1 MRSVAVATSGSV
13 EAMISDPDARVALI
27 IEDDADVRQ
36 LLVMTLGMNGF
47 TTVEAENGRQGVAL
61 VKERQPDLV
70 TLDLNLPDID
80 GVEVCRQIRPLTDA
94 YVIMI
99 TARQDEIDRLIGLES
114 GADDFVIKPFS
125 PREVG
130 ARVNAMFRR
139 PRSSVRGGAQQ
150 GGGQEDDDA
159 SAPAASSTPSPS
171 EAPAAAPQ
179 HVDGLLVHGPLSIDA
194 EGRVAMLD
202 GVELPLTRIE
212 FDLLAT
218 LISGPRRVW
227 QRETLL
233 SRIWGDGWVND
244 QHLVEVHI
252 RNLRKKLGEDTKAP
266 RFIRTVRGVGYR
278 MVPASTD

>member
-1 MRSVAVATSGSV
+1 MSGPI
-13 EAMISDPDARVALI
+13 AAISGTVLDMLTDPDARTALI

-36 LLVMTLGMNGF
+36 LLVMTLGMSGF
-47 TTVEAENGRQGVAL
+47 TTMEAENGRQGVAL
-61 VKERQPDLV
+61 ARERQPDLV

-80 GVEVCRQIRPLTDA
+80 GVEVCRQIRPVTDA
-94 YVIMI
+94 YIIMI
-99 TARQDEIDRLIGLES
+99 TARHDEIDRLIGLEI

-125 PREVG
+125 PREVS

-139 PRSSVRGGAQQ
+139 PRTTVQTAATTIPADDVVVPSPAAPGSVPTDAPGQ
-150 GGGQEDDDA
+150 GGD
-159 SAPAASSTPSPS
+159 
-171 EAPAAAPQ
+171 
-179 HVDGLLVHGPLSIDA
+179 LLVHGPISIDA
-194 EGRVAMLD
+194 EGRIATLD

-212 FDLLAT
+212 FDLLTT
-218 LISGPRRVW
+218 LVSGPRRVW

-278 MVPASTD
+278 MMPPITD

>member
-1 MRSVAVATSGSV
+1 MTP
-13 EAMISDPDARVALI
+13 DPDARVALI

-47 TTVEAENGRQGVAL
+47 TTIEAENGRQGVAL
-61 VKERQPDLV
+61 VRDRQPDLV

-99 TARQDEIDRLIGLES
+99 TARQDEIDRLIGLEI
-114 GADDFVIKPFS
+114 GADDFVVKPFS

-139 PRSSVRGGAQQ
+139 PRTTVRNPSQPLAGADATEQQ
-150 GGGQEDDDA
+150 A
-159 SAPAASSTPSPS
+159 TAPALTV
-171 EAPAAAPQ
+171 AADPVA
-179 HVDGLLVHGPLSIDA
+179 GMLTHGSLSIDT
-194 EGRVAMLD
+194 EGRIASLD
-202 GVELPLTRIE
+202 GVEVPLTRIE

-218 LISGPRRVW
+218 LVSGPRRVW

-278 MVPASTD
+278 MMPPSAD

>member
-1 MRSVAVATSGSV
+1 MT
-13 EAMISDPDARVALI
+13 SDPDARVALI

-36 LLVMTLGMNGF
+36 LLVMTLGMSGF
-47 TTVEAENGRQGVAL
+47 TTIEAENGRQGVAL
-61 VKERQPDLV
+61 VRERRPDLV

-94 YVIMI
+94 YVIII
-99 TARQDEIDRLIGLES
+99 TARQDEIDRLIGLEI
-114 GADDFVIKPFS
+114 GADDFVVKPFS
-125 PREVG
+125 PREVA

-139 PRSSVRGGAQQ
+139 PRNSVRSVPRSPVRAG
-150 GGGQEDDDA
+150 
-159 SAPAASSTPSPS
+159 SAEPTPETGTTTATATVAASEQTG
-171 EAPAAAPQ
+171 
-179 HVDGLLVHGPLSIDA
+179 GLLTHGSISIDT
-194 EGRVAMLD
+194 EGRIALLD

-218 LISGPRRVW
+218 LVSGPRRVW

-278 MVPASTD
+278 MMPPSAD

>member
-1 MRSVAVATSGSV
+1 MSSVVDPTSGSV
-13 EAMISDPDARVALI
+13 VPMTSDPHARVALI

-47 TTVEAENGRQGVAL
+47 TTIEAENGRQGVAL
-61 VKERQPDLV
+61 VREHRPDLV

-94 YVIMI
+94 YVVMI
-99 TARQDEIDRLIGLES
+99 TARQDEIDRLIGLEI
-114 GADDFVIKPFS
+114 GADDFVVKPFS

-139 PRSSVRGGAQQ
+139 PRTTGQ
-150 GGGQEDDDA
+150 GGSQLPGTED
-159 SAPAASSTPSPS
+159 T
-171 EAPAAAPQ
+171 EAPQSGAVATAVAAPPA
-179 HVDGLLVHGPLSIDA
+179 VTDNLLTHGPITIDA
-194 EGRVAMLD
+194 EGRIAMLD

-218 LISGPRRVW
+218 LVSGPRRVW

-278 MVPASTD
+278 MMPPSAA

>member
-1 MRSVAVATSGSV
+1 MTT
-13 EAMISDPDARVALI
+13 DPDARVALI

-36 LLVMTLGMNGF
+36 LLVMTLGMSGF
-47 TTVEAENGRQGVAL
+47 TTIEAENGRQGVAL
-61 VKERQPDLV
+61 VRERRPDLV

-99 TARQDEIDRLIGLES
+99 TARQDEIDRLIGLEI
-114 GADDFVIKPFS
+114 GADDFVVKPFS

-139 PRSSVRGGAQQ
+139 PRTTVRSISQPLLDAEAGDRTPTSVTP
-150 GGGQEDDDA
+150 
-159 SAPAASSTPSPS
+159 PAAPEPPEGVLT
-171 EAPAAAPQ
+171 
-179 HVDGLLVHGPLSIDA
+179 HGSLTIDT
-194 EGRVAMLD
+194 EGRIALLD
-202 GVELPLTRIE
+202 GVEVPLTRIE

-218 LISGPRRVW
+218 LVSGPRRVW

-278 MVPASTD
+278 MMPPNAD

>member
-1 MRSVAVATSGSV
+1 MT
-13 EAMISDPDARVALI
+13 SDPDSRVALV

-47 TTVEAENGRQGVAL
+47 TTLEAETGRQGVAL
-61 VKERQPDLV
+61 VRDRQPDLV

-99 TARQDEIDRLIGLES
+99 TARQDEIDRLIGLEI
-114 GADDFVIKPFS
+114 GADDFVVKPFS

-139 PRSSVRGGAQQ
+139 PRSTVRNVSQPLLGTGEETEVTQPAT
-150 GGGQEDDDA
+150 G
-159 SAPAASSTPSPS
+159 STLVAPRDEQVEGS
-171 EAPAAAPQ
+171 
-179 HVDGLLVHGPLSIDA
+179 LLHGPISIDT
-194 EGRVAMLD
+194 EGRIAMLE

-218 LISGPRRVW
+218 LVSGPRRVW

-278 MVPASTD
+278 MIPPSAD

>member
-1 MRSVAVATSGSV
+1 MYSAVPGSSGTVVAMTSGPD
-13 EAMISDPDARVALI
+13 SDSRVALI

-47 TTVEAENGRQGVAL
+47 TTIEAETGRQGVAL
-61 VKERQPDLV
+61 VRERRPDLV

-80 GVEVCRQIRPLTDA
+80 GVEVCRQIRPVTDA

-99 TARQDEIDRLIGLES
+99 TARQDEVDRLIGLEI
-114 GADDFVIKPFS
+114 GADDFVVKPFS

-139 PRSSVRGGAQQ
+139 PRNTVRNVSQPLLETA
-150 GGGQEDDDA
+150 DA
-159 SAPAASSTPSPS
+159 GRSTPV
-171 EAPAAAPQ
+171 AAPPPPP
-179 HVDGLLVHGPLSIDA
+179 VAVEPAEGVLVHGPITIDT
-194 EGRVAMLD
+194 EGRMAQLD

-218 LISGPRRVW
+218 LVSGPRRVW

-233 SRIWGDGWVND
+233 SRIWGEGWVND

-278 MVPASTD
+278 MMPPSAD

>member
-1 MRSVAVATSGSV
+1 MT
-13 EAMISDPDARVALI
+13 SDPDSRVALV

-47 TTVEAENGRQGVAL
+47 TTLEAENGRQGVAL
-61 VKERQPDLV
+61 VRERQPDLV

-99 TARQDEIDRLIGLES
+99 TARQDEIDRLIGLEI
-114 GADDFVIKPFS
+114 GADDFVVKPFS

-139 PRSSVRGGAQQ
+139 PRSTVRSVSQPLLVARDEAV
-150 GGGQEDDDA
+150 
-159 SAPAASSTPSPS
+159 
-171 EAPAAAPQ
+171 EAPRVAPTTTVAPPEQ
-179 HVDGLLVHGPLSIDA
+179 VEGLLVHGPISIDT
-194 EGRVAMLD
+194 EGRIAMLD

-218 LISGPRRVW
+218 LVSGPRRVW

-233 SRIWGDGWVND
+233 ARIWGDGWVND

-252 RNLRKKLGEDTKAP
+252 RNLRKKLNEDTKAP

-278 MVPASTD
+278 MMPPSAD

>member
-1 MRSVAVATSGSV
+1 MT
-13 EAMISDPDARVALI
+13 SDPDARVALI

-36 LLVMTLGMNGF
+36 LLVMTLGMSGF
-47 TTVEAENGRQGVAL
+47 TTLEAETGRQGVAL
-61 VKERQPDLV
+61 VRERQPDLV

-99 TARQDEIDRLIGLES
+99 TARQDEIDRLIGLEI
-114 GADDFVIKPFS
+114 GADDFVVKPFS

-139 PRSSVRGGAQQ
+139 PRSTVRSVSQPLLT
-150 GGGQEDDDA
+150 
-159 SAPAASSTPSPS
+159 APAGSPADS
-171 EAPAAAPQ
+171 PQ
-179 HVDGLLVHGPLSIDA
+179 VPQAEEPMEGLLVHGPLRIDT
-194 EGRVAMLD
+194 EGRIASLD

-218 LISGPRRVW
+218 LVSGPRRVW

-278 MVPASTD
+278 MMPPSAD

>member
-1 MRSVAVATSGSV
+1 MT
-13 EAMISDPDARVALI
+13 SDPHTRVALI

-47 TTVEAENGRQGVAL
+47 TTIEAENGRQGVAL
-61 VKERQPDLV
+61 VRERRPDLV

-94 YVIMI
+94 YVVMI
-99 TARQDEIDRLIGLES
+99 TARQDEIDRLIGLEI
-114 GADDFVIKPFS
+114 GADDFVVKPFS

-139 PRSSVRGGAQQ
+139 PRSTGANGSQ
-150 GGGQEDDDA
+150 
-159 SAPAASSTPSPS
+159 SPS
-171 EAPAAAPQ
+171 GAEEPLPAAAVGAAGAAAPAQ
-179 HVDGLLVHGPLSIDA
+179 VENLLTHGPLTIDA
-194 EGRVAMLD
+194 EGRIAMLD

-218 LISGPRRVW
+218 LVSGPRRVW

-233 SRIWGDGWVND
+233 SRIWGDGWIND

-278 MVPASTD
+278 MMPPSAA

>member
-1 MRSVAVATSGSV
+1 MTS
-13 EAMISDPDARVALI
+13 EPDARVALV

-36 LLVMTLGMNGF
+36 LLVMTLGMSGF
-47 TTVEAENGRQGVAL
+47 TIFEAENGRQGVAL
-61 VKERQPDLV
+61 VREHQPDLV

-80 GVEVCRQIRPLTDA
+80 GVEVCRQIRPVTDA

-99 TARQDEIDRLIGLES
+99 TARQDEIDRLIGLEI
-114 GADDFVIKPFS
+114 GADDFVVKPFS
-125 PREVG
+125 PREVS

-139 PRSSVRGGAQQ
+139 PRNTVRNVTQPLVGAE
-150 GGGQEDDDA
+150 GAVPE
-159 SAPAASSTPSPS
+159 P
-171 EAPAAAPQ
+171 EAPAAPPPPIVQ
-179 HVDGLLVHGPLSIDA
+179 DEVEGMLKHGALSIDQ
-194 EGRVAMLD
+194 EGRIATLD
-202 GVELPLTRIE
+202 GTEIPLTRIE

-218 LISGPRRVW
+218 LVSGPRRVW

-233 SRIWGDGWVND
+233 SRVWGDGWVND

-278 MVPASTD
+278 MIPPSAD

>member
-1 MRSVAVATSGSV
+1 MT
-13 EAMISDPDARVALI
+13 SDPDSRVALV

-47 TTVEAENGRQGVAL
+47 TTLEAENGRQGVAL
-61 VKERQPDLV
+61 VRERQPDLV

-99 TARQDEIDRLIGLES
+99 TARQDEIDRLIGLEI
-114 GADDFVIKPFS
+114 GADDFVVKPFS

-139 PRSSVRGGAQQ
+139 PRSTVRSVSQPLLVAGA
-150 GGGQEDDDA
+150 EA
-159 SAPAASSTPSPS
+159 V
-171 EAPAAAPQ
+171 EAPQVAPTTTVAPPEQ
-179 HVDGLLVHGPLSIDA
+179 VEGLLTHGPISIDT
-194 EGRVAMLD
+194 EGRIAMLD

-218 LISGPRRVW
+218 LVSGPRRVW

-233 SRIWGDGWVND
+233 ARIWGDGWVND

-252 RNLRKKLGEDTKAP
+252 RNLRKKLNEDTKAP

-278 MVPASTD
+278 MMPPSAD

>member
-1 MRSVAVATSGSV
+1 MT
-13 EAMISDPDARVALI
+13 SDPDARVALI

-36 LLVMTLGMNGF
+36 LLVMTLGMSGF
-47 TTVEAENGRQGVAL
+47 TTIEAENGRQGVAL
-61 VKERQPDLV
+61 VRERRPDLV

-99 TARQDEIDRLIGLES
+99 TARQDEIDRLIGLEI
-114 GADDFVIKPFS
+114 GADDFVVKPFS
-125 PREVG
+125 PREVA

-139 PRSSVRGGAQQ
+139 PRNTVRSVSQPLVGA
-150 GGGQEDDDA
+150 E
-159 SAPAASSTPSPS
+159 SAEQTP
-171 EAPAAAPQ
+171 ETRTATAAATVAAQ
-179 HVDGLLVHGPLSIDA
+179 EQTEGLLKHGSISIDT
-194 EGRVAMLD
+194 EGRIALLD

-218 LISGPRRVW
+218 LVSGPRRVW

-278 MVPASTD
+278 MMPPSTD

>member
-1 MRSVAVATSGSV
+1 MTP
-13 EAMISDPDARVALI
+13 DPDARVALI

-47 TTVEAENGRQGVAL
+47 ITIEAENGRQGVAL
-61 VKERQPDLV
+61 VRDRKPDLV

-99 TARQDEIDRLIGLES
+99 TARQDEIDRLIGLEI
-114 GADDFVIKPFS
+114 GADDFVVKPFS

-139 PRSSVRGGAQQ
+139 PRSTVRNVSQPLLGTGTPEPQPPA
-150 GGGQEDDDA
+150 
-159 SAPAASSTPSPS
+159 APAVEPEPVAGMLT
-171 EAPAAAPQ
+171 
-179 HVDGLLVHGPLSIDA
+179 HGALSIDT
-194 EGRVAMLD
+194 EGRIAMLD

-218 LISGPRRVW
+218 LVSGPRRVW

-278 MVPASTD
+278 MMPPSAD

>member
-1 MRSVAVATSGSV
+1 MTSGN
-13 EAMISDPDARVALI
+13 DPDARTALI
-27 IEDDADVRQ
+27 IEDDADVRH

-47 TTVEAENGRQGVAL
+47 TTLEAGTGREGVAL
-61 VKERQPDLV
+61 VREHQPDLV

-99 TARQDEIDRLIGLES
+99 TARQDEIDRLIGLEI
-114 GADDFVIKPFS
+114 GADDFVVKPFS

-139 PRSSVRGGAQQ
+139 PRNTLRGVAQPLL
-150 GGGQEDDDA
+150 EPA
-159 SAPAASSTPSPS
+159 AVAVETPPAPAAPTL
-171 EAPAAAPQ
+171 AAEPEE
-179 HVDGLLVHGPLSIDA
+179 GMLVHGPIRIDT
-194 EGRVAMLD
+194 EGRIAQLD

-218 LISGPRRVW
+218 LVSGPRRVW

-278 MVPASTD
+278 MMPPSAD

>member
-1 MRSVAVATSGSV
+1 MRSVAVRSSGSV
-13 EAMISDPDARVALI
+13 SVMTSDPDARVALI

-47 TTVEAENGRQGVAL
+47 TTIEAETGRQGVAL
-61 VKERQPDLV
+61 VREHQPDLV

-99 TARQDEIDRLIGLES
+99 TARKDEIDRLIGLEI
-114 GADDFVIKPFS
+114 GADDFVVKPFS

-139 PRSSVRGGAQQ
+139 PRSTVRNVSQPLLGADPDEASPASVVTAT
-150 GGGQEDDDA
+150 A
-159 SAPAASSTPSPS
+159 APAIA
-171 EAPAAAPQ
+171 EQ
-179 HVDGLLVHGPLSIDA
+179 VEGLLVHGTITIDT
-194 EGRVAMLD
+194 EGRIATLD
-202 GVELPLTRIE
+202 GTELPLTRIE

-218 LISGPRRVW
+218 LVSVPRRVW

-278 MVPASTD
+278 MMPSSLD

>member
-1 MRSVAVATSGSV
+1 MT
-13 EAMISDPDARVALI
+13 SDPDARVALI

-47 TTVEAENGRQGVAL
+47 TTIEAENGRQGVAL
-61 VKERQPDLV
+61 VRERQPDLV

-99 TARQDEIDRLIGLES
+99 TARQDEIDRLIGLEI
-114 GADDFVIKPFS
+114 GADDFVVKPFS

-139 PRSSVRGGAQQ
+139 PRRTVRNVSQPLLVAEPPDTPGSGVPTAVVGGA
-150 GGGQEDDDA
+150 
-159 SAPAASSTPSPS
+159 AA
-171 EAPAAAPQ
+171 EE
-179 HVDGLLVHGPLSIDA
+179 VEGLMTHGPLSIDT
-194 EGRVAMLD
+194 EGRIAMLD
-202 GVELPLTRIE
+202 GAELPLTRIE

-218 LISGPRRVW
+218 LVSGPRRVW

-278 MVPASTD
+278 MMPPSAD

>member
-1 MRSVAVATSGSV
+1 MT
-13 EAMISDPDARVALI
+13 SDPDSRVALI

-47 TTVEAENGRQGVAL
+47 TTIEAETGRQGVAL
-61 VKERQPDLV
+61 VRERQPDLV

-99 TARQDEIDRLIGLES
+99 TARQDEIDRLIGLEI
-114 GADDFVIKPFS
+114 GADDFVVKPFS

-139 PRSSVRGGAQQ
+139 PRSTVRSVSQPLLTAPG
-150 GGGQEDDDA
+150 
-159 SAPAASSTPSPS
+159 SAA
-171 EAPAAAPQ
+171 EAPQVPPPEEE
-179 HVDGLLVHGPLSIDA
+179 VVEGLLVHGPLRIDT
-194 EGRVAMLD
+194 EGRIAALD

-218 LISGPRRVW
+218 LVSGPRRVW

-278 MVPASTD
+278 MMPPSAD

>member
-1 MRSVAVATSGSV
+1 MTT
-13 EAMISDPDARVALI
+13 DPDARVALI

-36 LLVMTLGMNGF
+36 LLVMTLGMSGF
-47 TTVEAENGRQGVAL
+47 ITVEAENGRQGVAL
-61 VKERQPDLV
+61 VRERQPDLV

-99 TARQDEIDRLIGLES
+99 TARQDEIDRLIGLEI
-114 GADDFVIKPFS
+114 GADDFVVKPFS

-139 PRSSVRGGAQQ
+139 PRSTVRSVTQPLLGADP
-150 GGGQEDDDA
+150 EEPVSFPPA
-159 SAPAASSTPSPS
+159 PTEPAAPAQ
-171 EAPAAAPQ
+171 EE
-179 HVDGLLVHGPLSIDA
+179 VEGLLRHGALTIDT
-194 EGRVAMLD
+194 EGRIAMLE

-218 LISGPRRVW
+218 LVSGPRRVW

-278 MVPASTD
+278 MVPPSAD

>member
-1 MRSVAVATSGSV
+1 MTP
-13 EAMISDPDARVALI
+13 DPDARVALI

-47 TTVEAENGRQGVAL
+47 TTIEAENGRQGVAL
-61 VKERQPDLV
+61 VRDRRPDLV

-99 TARQDEIDRLIGLES
+99 TARQDEVDRLIGLEI

-139 PRSSVRGGAQQ
+139 PRSTVRSVSQPLLGA
-150 GGGQEDDDA
+150 DA
-159 SAPAASSTPSPS
+159 PLPRP
-171 EAPAAAPQ
+171 APQ
-179 HVDGLLVHGPLSIDA
+179 AVPEPVAGMLIHGPLSIDT
-194 EGRVAMLD
+194 EGRIAMLD

-218 LISGPRRVW
+218 LVSGPRRVW

-278 MVPASTD
+278 MMPPSAD

>member
-1 MRSVAVATSGSV
+1 MT
-13 EAMISDPDARVALI
+13 SDPDARVALI

-36 LLVMTLGMNGF
+36 LLVMTLRMNGF
-47 TTVEAENGRQGVAL
+47 TTIEAENGRQGVAL
-61 VKERQPDLV
+61 VRERRPDLV

-99 TARQDEIDRLIGLES
+99 TARQDEIDRLIGLEI
-114 GADDFVIKPFS
+114 GADDFVVKPFS

-139 PRSSVRGGAQQ
+139 PRSTVRNISQPLLGVDPAEPAPTSV
-150 GGGQEDDDA
+150 
-159 SAPAASSTPSPS
+159 TPEPV
-171 EAPAAAPQ
+171 A
-179 HVDGLLVHGPLSIDA
+179 GMLVHGALSIDT
-194 EGRVAMLD
+194 EGRIALLD
-202 GVELPLTRIE
+202 GVEVPLTRIE

-218 LISGPRRVW
+218 LVSGPRRVW

-278 MVPASTD
+278 MMPPDAD

>member
-1 MRSVAVATSGSV
+1 MHSVLLGISGTVGNMTS
-13 EAMISDPDARVALI
+13 EPDARVALV

-47 TTVEAENGRQGVAL
+47 TVLEAENGRQGVAL
-61 VKERQPDLV
+61 VREHQPDLV

-80 GVEVCRQIRPLTDA
+80 GVEVCRQIRPITDA

-99 TARQDEIDRLIGLES
+99 TARQDEIDRLIGLEI
-114 GADDFVIKPFS
+114 GADDFVVKPFS

-139 PRSSVRGGAQQ
+139 PRSTVRNVTQPLT
-150 GGGQEDDDA
+150 EVEI
-159 SAPAASSTPSPS
+159 SAPEPAAQS
-171 EAPAAAPQ
+171 APPVAAPQ
-179 HVDGLLVHGPLSIDA
+179 DDVAVLLTHGPISIDL

-202 GVELPLTRIE
+202 DVEVPLTRIE

-218 LISGPRRVW
+218 LVSGPRRVW

-252 RNLRKKLGEDTKAP
+252 RNLRKKLREDTKAP

-278 MVPASTD
+278 MMPPSSD

>member
-1 MRSVAVATSGSV
+1 MT
-13 EAMISDPDARVALI
+13 SDPQARVALI

-36 LLVMTLGMNGF
+36 LLVMTLGMSGF
-47 TTVEAENGRQGVAL
+47 TTIEAENGRQGVAL
-61 VKERQPDLV
+61 VRERHPDLV

-99 TARQDEIDRLIGLES
+99 TARQDEIDRLIGLEI
-114 GADDFVIKPFS
+114 GADDFIVKPFS

-139 PRSSVRGGAQQ
+139 PRSTVRNVAQPLPGAEAAEESQ
-150 GGGQEDDDA
+150 
-159 SAPAASSTPSPS
+159 SAAGVITAPPAAPEQT
-171 EAPAAAPQ
+171 EN
-179 HVDGLLVHGPLSIDA
+179 LLIHGPLTIDP
-194 EGRVAMLD
+194 EGRIAMLD
-202 GVELPLTRIE
+202 GIELPLTRIE

-218 LISGPRRVW
+218 LVSGPRRVW

-233 SRIWGDGWVND
+233 SRIWGEGWVND

-278 MVPASTD
+278 MMPPSAA

>member
-1 MRSVAVATSGSV
+1 MT
-13 EAMISDPDARVALI
+13 SDPDARLALI

-47 TTVEAENGRQGVAL
+47 TTIEAENGRQGVAL
-61 VKERQPDLV
+61 VRDRQPDLV

-99 TARQDEIDRLIGLES
+99 TARQDEIDRLIGLEI
-114 GADDFVIKPFS
+114 GADDFVVKPFS

-139 PRSSVRGGAQQ
+139 PRSTVRSVVQPLMGA
-150 GGGQEDDDA
+150 A
-159 SAPAASSTPSPS
+159 AAPAAQSASTVQAA
-171 EAPAAAPQ
+171 EAVPVAP
-179 HVDGLLVHGPLSIDA
+179 VVEEDVEGLLRHGPLSIDT
-194 EGRVAMLD
+194 EGRIAMLD
-202 GVELPLTRIE
+202 GSELPLTRIE

-218 LISGPRRVW
+218 LVSGPRRVW

-278 MVPASTD
+278 MMPPATA

>member
-1 MRSVAVATSGSV
+1 MT
-13 EAMISDPDARVALI
+13 SDPDSRVALV

-47 TTVEAENGRQGVAL
+47 TTLEAENGRQGVAL
-61 VKERQPDLV
+61 VRERQPDLV

-99 TARQDEIDRLIGLES
+99 TARQDEIDRLIGLEI
-114 GADDFVIKPFS
+114 GADDFVVKPFS

-139 PRSSVRGGAQQ
+139 PRSTVRSVSQPLLGTGS
-150 GGGQEDDDA
+150 DA
-159 SAPAASSTPSPS
+159 G
-171 EAPAAAPQ
+171 EAPQVTSTTTVVAPEQ
-179 HVDGLLVHGPLSIDA
+179 VEGLLIHGPISIDT
-194 EGRVAMLD
+194 EGRIAMLD

-218 LISGPRRVW
+218 LVSGPRRVW

-233 SRIWGDGWVND
+233 ARIWGDGWVND

-278 MVPASTD
+278 MMPPSAD

>member
-1 MRSVAVATSGSV
+1 MTS
-13 EAMISDPDARVALI
+13 EPDARVALV

-47 TTVEAENGRQGVAL
+47 TIFEAANGRQGVAL
-61 VKERQPDLV
+61 VREHQPDLV

-99 TARQDEIDRLIGLES
+99 TARQDEIDRLIGLEI
-114 GADDFVIKPFS
+114 GADDFVVKPFS

-139 PRSSVRGGAQQ
+139 PRSTVRNVTQPLIKAGT
-150 GGGQEDDDA
+150 ER
-159 SAPAASSTPSPS
+159 SAP
-171 EAPAAAPQ
+171 EAPSAPPVSPEQ
-179 HVDGLLVHGPLSIDA
+179 DDVEGLLRHGPLSIDQ
-194 EGRVAMLD
+194 EGRIALLD

-212 FDLLAT
+212 FDLLAA
-218 LISGPRRVW
+218 LVSGPRRVW

-278 MVPASTD
+278 MMPASAD

>member
-1 MRSVAVATSGSV
+1 MT
-13 EAMISDPDARVALI
+13 SDPHARVALI

-47 TTVEAENGRQGVAL
+47 TTIEAENGRQGVAL
-61 VKERQPDLV
+61 VRERRPDLV

-94 YVIMI
+94 YVVMI
-99 TARQDEIDRLIGLES
+99 TARQDEIDRLIGLEI
-114 GADDFVIKPFS
+114 GADDFVMKPFS

-139 PRSSVRGGAQQ
+139 PRSASQ
-150 GGGQEDDDA
+150 GGSQ
-159 SAPAASSTPSPS
+159 APADTGAAEAQSAAVATAVA
-171 EAPAAAPQ
+171 APAEN
-179 HVDGLLVHGPLSIDA
+179 LLVHGPITIDA
-194 EGRVAMLD
+194 EGRIAMLD

-218 LISGPRRVW
+218 LVSGPRRVW
-227 QRETLL
+227 QREMLL
-233 SRIWGDGWVND
+233 SRIWGDGWIND

-278 MVPASTD
+278 MMPPSAA

>member
-1 MRSVAVATSGSV
+1 MT
-13 EAMISDPDARVALI
+13 SDPHARVALI
-27 IEDDADVRQ
+27 IEDDADVRE

-47 TTVEAENGRQGVAL
+47 TTFEAENGRQGVAL
-61 VKERQPDLV
+61 VREHRPDLV

-94 YVIMI
+94 YVVMI
-99 TARQDEIDRLIGLES
+99 TARQDEIDRLIGLEI
-114 GADDFVIKPFS
+114 GADDFVVKPFS

-139 PRSSVRGGAQQ
+139 PRSTGRDGSQPRPGAGTAEASQPA
-150 GGGQEDDDA
+150 GVATATVGQ
-159 SAPAASSTPSPS
+159 PAQA
-171 EAPAAAPQ
+171 
-179 HVDGLLVHGPLSIDA
+179 GNLLTHGPIDVDT
-194 EGRVAMLD
+194 EGRIALLD

-218 LISGPRRVW
+218 LVSGPRRVW

-233 SRIWGDGWVND
+233 ARIWGDGWIND

-278 MVPASTD
+278 MIPPSAA

>member
-1 MRSVAVATSGSV
+1 MTS
-13 EAMISDPDARVALI
+13 EPAARVALI

-47 TTVEAENGRQGVAL
+47 TTIEAGSGREGVAL
-61 VKERQPDLV
+61 VRERRPDLV

-94 YVIMI
+94 YIIMI
-99 TARQDEIDRLIGLES
+99 TARQDEIDRLIGLEI
-114 GADDFVIKPFS
+114 GADDFVVKPFS

-139 PRSSVRGGAQQ
+139 PRNAGSAEPQRAGS
-150 GGGQEDDDA
+150 DT
-159 SAPAASSTPSPS
+159 APAGGPEVGGPASESV
-171 EAPAAAPQ
+171 E
-179 HVDGLLVHGPLSIDA
+179 GLLVHGPIEIDT
-194 EGRVAMLD
+194 EGRIAMLD
-202 GVELPLTRIE
+202 GAELPLTRIE

-218 LISGPRRVW
+218 LVSGPRRVW

-233 SRIWGDGWVND
+233 ARIWGDGWVND

-252 RNLRKKLGEDTKAP
+252 RNLRKKLNEDTKAP

-278 MVPASTD
+278 MIPPSAA

>member
-1 MRSVAVATSGSV
+1 MT
-13 EAMISDPDARVALI
+13 SDPQARVALI

-36 LLVMTLGMNGF
+36 LLVMTLGMGGF
-47 TTVEAENGRQGVAL
+47 TTIEAENGRQGVAL
-61 VKERQPDLV
+61 VRERRPDLV

-99 TARQDEIDRLIGLES
+99 TARQDEIDRLIGLEI
-114 GADDFVIKPFS
+114 GADDFIVKPFS

-139 PRSSVRGGAQQ
+139 PRSTVRNASQPLL
-150 GGGQEDDDA
+150 DA
-159 SAPAASSTPSPS
+159 GVTEESQPAAGVVTASPALP
-171 EAPAAAPQ
+171 EQ
-179 HVDGLLVHGPLSIDA
+179 TENLLVHGPLNIDT
-194 EGRVAMLD
+194 EGRIAMLD
-202 GVELPLTRIE
+202 GSELPLTRIE

-218 LISGPRRVW
+218 LVSGPRRVW

-233 SRIWGDGWVND
+233 SRIWGEGWMND

-278 MVPASTD
+278 MMPPSAA

>member
-1 MRSVAVATSGSV
+1 MT
-13 EAMISDPDARVALI
+13 SDPDSRVALV

-47 TTVEAENGRQGVAL
+47 TTIEAGTGREGVAL
-61 VKERQPDLV
+61 VRERQPDLV

-80 GVEVCRQIRPLTDA
+80 GVEVCRQIRPITDA

-99 TARQDEIDRLIGLES
+99 TARQDEIDRLIGLEI
-114 GADDFVIKPFS
+114 GADDFVVKPFS

-139 PRSSVRGGAQQ
+139 PRSTVRNVSQPLLDTGADEQATQ
-150 GGGQEDDDA
+150 L
-159 SAPAASSTPSPS
+159 SAGSTLVAPPAEQVEGS
-171 EAPAAAPQ
+171 
-179 HVDGLLVHGPLSIDA
+179 LVHGPLSIDT
-194 EGRVAMLD
+194 EGRIALLD

-212 FDLLAT
+212 FDLLST
-218 LISGPRRVW
+218 LVSGPRRVW

-233 SRIWGDGWVND
+233 SRIWGEGWVND

-278 MVPASTD
+278 MIPPSAD

>member
-1 MRSVAVATSGSV
+1 MTT
-13 EAMISDPDARVALI
+13 DPDARVALV

-47 TTVEAENGRQGVAL
+47 TTIEAENGRQGVAL
-61 VKERQPDLV
+61 VREHQPDLV

-99 TARQDEIDRLIGLES
+99 TARQDEIDRLIGLEI
-114 GADDFVIKPFS
+114 GADDFVVKPFS

-139 PRSSVRGGAQQ
+139 PRSTVRSVSQPLLGVEPPEAAQPQ
-150 GGGQEDDDA
+150 AVPET
-159 SAPAASSTPSPS
+159 PAAPVP
-171 EAPAAAPQ
+171 EE
-179 HVDGLLVHGPLSIDA
+179 VEGLLRHGVLTIDT
-194 EGRVAMLD
+194 EGRIASLD
-202 GVELPLTRIE
+202 GDEVPLTRIE

-218 LISGPRRVW
+218 LVSGPRRVW

-278 MVPASTD
+278 MMPPITDWNSAP

>member
-1 MRSVAVATSGSV
+1 MTSGPD
-13 EAMISDPDARVALI
+13 SDSRVALI

-36 LLVMTLGMNGF
+36 LLAMTLGMNGF
-47 TTVEAENGRQGVAL
+47 TVIEAGTGRQGVAL
-61 VKERQPDLV
+61 VRERRPDLV

-80 GVEVCRQIRPLTDA
+80 GVEVCRQIRPVTDA

-99 TARQDEIDRLIGLES
+99 TARQDEIDRLIGLEI
-114 GADDFVIKPFS
+114 GADDFVVKPFS
-125 PREVG
+125 PREVS

-139 PRSSVRGGAQQ
+139 PRSTVRNVTQQ
-150 GGGQEDDDA
+150 LLETPDVGDPLPVTTPA
-159 SAPAASSTPSPS
+159 SAAEQPT
-171 EAPAAAPQ
+171 E
-179 HVDGLLVHGPLSIDA
+179 GMLVHGPLTIDT
-194 EGRVAMLD
+194 EGRIAQLD

-212 FDLLAT
+212 FDLIAT
-218 LISGPRRVW
+218 LVSGPRRVW

-233 SRIWGDGWVND
+233 SRIWGEGWVND

-278 MVPASTD
+278 MMPPGAD